1 MKKKLTRR
9 SFLKASAIVGGSA
22 ALMGGTE
29 LSKKAGF
36 LNEAEA
42 ATADKYPLDNP
53 ENIIYSVC
61 LQCNTGCS
69 IKVKIQNGLAA
80 KIDGNPFSPW
90 TMTKHIPYNTPVA
103 EVAKLDG
110 AICPKGQA
118 GIQTLYDPYRIKKVL
133 KRAGKRGENKWITI
147 SFEQAVE
154 EIVNGG
160 KTFAHVPGEENRVV
174 PGLKDIYTLT
184 DPALSK
190 AIADDVKKIQ
200 EKTMTVDEFK
210 AKYADHLDKLINPDM
225 PDLGP
230 KNNQFVFSWGRLKDG
245 RGDLI
250 KRFAAALGT
259 VNALG
264 HTTVCQGSLYFTGK
278 AMSEQY
284 DYDSSKKKVDWTGGE
299 KFYWQADIA
308 NSEFVI
314 FVGASPFEANYGPSH
329 RAAKIVDGVASGRL
343 KYVVVDPRY
352 SKAAAHAWK
361 WLPIKPGQE
370 AALALALMQK
380 VFELEGYD
388 KNFLAAANKAA
399 ATAIGEPSW
408 SNATWLVK
416 IENGQPTVFLRG
428 SEIGLAK
435 ITKTAADGTTYDL
448 DPMVVLSNGA
458 LTAVDPNSTTTPV
471 TGELFVN
478 QEVTLTNG
486 QTITVKSSLQLLFE
500 EANKRSF
507 DEWCAIAGLDPV
519 DVEEVAEEFVKH
531 GKKAAADI
539 HRGVSQHTNG
549 FYNVGTWFNLNLLL
563 GNFDWKGGMVKA
575 STYSPNSKVAFDTTA
590 HPGKITSFGIDIVR
604 SNTAYEKT
612 LLFARDGYPAKRPW
626 FTLASDVYQEVV
638 PSIGDQY
645 PHPYKV
651 LFTYMGTTVY
661 SVPGGHKNIEVLR
674 DPEKLPLFVAIDITV
689 GETSMY
695 ADYIIPDLTYLER
708 WEFHG
713 SHPSIIWKVQPV
725 RQPAV
730 KPLTDDVVV
739 YGNKYPL
746 GLEAFLLGIA
756 ERMNLPG
763 FGPDGFGTGKP
774 FTHPDH
780 LYLRQVA
787 NIALGGKAD
796 LSEAVPEA
804 DAAEIEIFKQARRH
818 LPTSV
823 FDYERWKSI
832 VGDTVWPRVVYLLNR
847 GGRFDDYD
855 KAFDGEKV
863 KNKYGKQINIYQE
876 KTAKTINSQTG
887 KKFLGLPQYISP
899 YRDSR
904 GNELKDKYQGYTFGL
919 ITYKDILHTKSRTI
933 SNYWSLEVQNEN
945 YVLINRRDALRLG
958 LKDGDK
964 VRVRS
969 ASNTE
974 GVWDLGNG
982 QKVPMVGKVKV
993 IEGIRE
999 GVVAFSLG
1007 FGHWAYG
1014 SSDIIVDGKVIKGD
1028 SRRKVGI
1035 HANAAMRLDPYV
1047 FGPLS
1052 DLPGGSVVFY
1062 DTRVKLT
1069 RE

>member
-1 MKKKLTRR
+1 MKKITRR
-9 SFLKASAIVGGSA
+9 KFLKASAVVGGSA
-22 ALMGGTE
+22 ALLGGSE
-29 LSKKAGF
+29 LSKKVGF
-36 LNEAEA
+36 FSEAEA
-42 ATADKYPLDNP
+42 ATSDKYPLDNP

-61 LQCNTGCS
+61 LQCNTGCP

-80 KIDGNPFSPW
+80 KIDGNPYSPW

-103 EVAKLDG
+103 DVAKLDG

-118 GIQTLYDPYRIKKVL
+118 GIQTVYDPYRIKNVL

-147 SFEQAVE
+147 SFEQALE
-154 EIVNGG
+154 EIINGG
-160 KTFAHVPGEENRVV
+160 KIFAHVPGEENRVV
-174 PGLKDIYTLT
+174 PGLKDIYALT

-190 AIADDVKKIQ
+190 AMAEDVKKIQ
-200 EKTMTVDEFK
+200 DKTMTVEEFK

-245 RGDLI
+245 RADLI

-284 DYDSSKKKVDWTGGE
+284 DYDASKKKVDWTGGE
-299 KFYWQADIA
+299 KFYWQADVA

-361 WLPIKPGQE
+361 WLPIKPGEE
-370 AALALALMQK
+370 AALALALIQK
-380 VFELEGYD
+380 VFELNGYD
-388 KNFLAAANKAA
+388 AKFLAAANKAA
-399 ATAIGEPSW
+399 ATAIGEPTW

-428 SEIGLAK
+428 SEVGLAK
-435 ITKTAADGTTYDL
+435 ITKKAADGTTYEL
-448 DPMVVLSNGA
+448 DPMVVLSNGT
-458 LTAVDPNSTTTPV
+458 LTAVDPNSTDTPV

-486 QTITVKSSLQLLFE
+486 QTITVKSSLQLLYE
-500 EANKRSF
+500 EANKKSF
-507 DEWCAIAGLDPV
+507 EEWCAIAGLDPV

-531 GKKAAADI
+531 GKKAAADV

-575 STYSPNSKVAFDTTA
+575 STYSPNSNVAFNTSA
-590 HPGKITSFGIDIVR
+590 HPGKITTFGIDIVR

-626 FTLASDVYQEVV
+626 FTLASDVYQEIV

-661 SVPGGHKNIEVLR
+661 SVPGGHKNIEILR
-674 DPEKLPLFVAIDITV
+674 DTEKLPLFVAIDIIV

-730 KPLTDDVVV
+730 KPLTPEVTV

-763 FGPDGFGTGKP
+763 FGPDGFGAGIP

-804 DAAEIEIFKQARRH
+804 DDREIEIFKQARKH
-818 LPTSV
+818 LPASV
-823 FDYERWKSI
+823 YDYDRWKSI
-832 VGDTVWPRVVYLLNR
+832 VGDTHWRRVVYLLNR

-904 GNELKDKYQGYTFGL
+904 GNELKDKYQGYTFNL

-969 ASNTE
+969 ASNPE
-974 GVWDLGNG
+974 GIWDLGNG

-1014 SSDIIVDGKVIKGD
+1014 ASDIVIDGKVVKGD
-1028 SRRKVGI
+1028 PRRKVGI

-1047 FGPLS
+1047 NGPLS